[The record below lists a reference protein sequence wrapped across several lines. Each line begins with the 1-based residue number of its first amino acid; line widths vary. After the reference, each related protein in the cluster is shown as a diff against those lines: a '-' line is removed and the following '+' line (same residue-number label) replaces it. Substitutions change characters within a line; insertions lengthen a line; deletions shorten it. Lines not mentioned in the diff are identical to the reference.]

1 MIVVTGEQAICMFFC
16 EEYNG
21 DNVEK
26 LTKEV
31 DDFVNSKICYT
42 EDPTKP
48 IICSPKTLK
57 ANSNYYQY
65 PATITDKE

>member
-1 MIVVTGEQAICMFFC
+1 MIVITREQAICMFFLRGIQRR
-16 EEYNG
+16 Y
-21 DNVEK
+21 VKK

-31 DDFVNSKICYT
+31 DDFVDGEICYT

-48 IICSPKTLK
+48 IICSLKTLK